1 LKKIVIFIFC
11 IFIYIGGCSSHSVK
25 HLVSEVKTTDKQQG
39 KFAVETYSKEEKID
53 ARAFNYYV
61 NGTIFEELGD
71 YRSARDN
78 YQLALQIYPESYQ
91 IRHSLTVMYLKLGEY
106 NNALAVLDK
115 IEPVDIDVYDLRGIC
130 YRALGQSDSAKMA
143 YLKIVELDLN
153 NSAAYSFLAGIYRS
167 FDMTDSVLWAYANLA
182 RLRPD
187 NYRLLMELG
196 RLQIQNEQYDK
207 AKISFEKSID
217 INNNATNILAY
228 IGLGEI
234 YQYNKQLDSA
244 IQVFKEGLEIDSSN
258 IVLHRGLTGIYLELD
273 SLYPA
278 VYHARKLVELSPK
291 DHFAIRRL
299 GSIYY
304 YLDSLQTADS
314 IFTYLNNKG
323 GQHPANYY
331 YLGRIALRQD
341 DYPRAVEE
349 FTQLT
354 LLADTAYES
363 WLDLG
368 FAHRRNGD
376 PDKEIVTYQTGLNH
390 MKDEAGAIRLLFTLG
405 ATYEQNGRTEDA
417 IATFEEIIAKDPN
430 YDPALNYLGYMLT
443 DQGNKLEYAKGLI
456 EKAVEIS
463 PDNAAY
469 LDSYGWV
476 FYRLGQYDKALIHLK
491 KAVSLDNDPV
501 IFDHLGDAFKAK
513 GDTDEARIWWQKALE
528 VDPDNTAI
536 REKMNR

>member
-278 VYHARKLVELSPK
+278 VYHARKLVELS
-291 DHFAIRRL
+291 
-299 GSIYY
+299 
-304 YLDSLQTADS
+304 
-314 IFTYLNNKG
+314 
-323 GQHPANYY
+323 QHPANYY

-476 FYRLGQYDKALIHLK
+476 FYQLGQYDEALINLK

-536 REKMNR
+536 REKINR